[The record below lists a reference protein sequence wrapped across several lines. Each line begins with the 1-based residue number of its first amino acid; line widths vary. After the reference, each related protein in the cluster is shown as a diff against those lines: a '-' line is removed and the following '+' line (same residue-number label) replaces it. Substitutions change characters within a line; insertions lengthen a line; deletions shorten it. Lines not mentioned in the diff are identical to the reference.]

1 MKAIIAE
8 SFAIFAAG
16 FLMIGLGVG
25 HAQMLD
31 KVNFTMSEPFTVA
44 NTTLP
49 AGSYTI
55 RSVQGADQTVLDIES
70 VTGKHSVMVEADRAQ
85 SDAAQAGS
93 HLVFHKYK
101 NVLALSEVF
110 PSGGGAGYQLA
121 QGQPEKLAS
130 KTEKPTKQTVSLDAK

>member
-1 MKAIIAE
+1 MKAI
-8 SFAIFAAG
+8 SKKFAVFAAG
-16 FLMIGLGVG
+16 FLIIGLGVG
-25 HAQMLD
+25 HTQIRIQE
-31 KVNFTMSEPFTVA
+31 NFTMSQPFTVA

-55 RSVQGADQTVLDIES
+55 RSVRGSDQAVLEIAS
-70 VTGKHSVMVEADRAQ
+70 VNGDYSVMVEADSAQ
-85 SDAAQAGS
+85 PDTAQAGS

-110 PSGGGAGYQLA
+110 PSGGNTGYRLV

-130 KTEKPTKQTVSLDAK
+130 KTEKPTKQTVGFNAK